1 LALQCHAVTCVP
13 PDRRLKLDT
22 SSIADPSHSFILEDS
37 QPRQTGEMPDLGQK
51 RITTSG
57 TRLMRR
63 LNMTSE
69 AAFQ

>member
-1 LALQCHAVTCVP
+1 
-13 PDRRLKLDT
+13 LKLDT